1 MAQIYQ
7 ESTKMTFK
15 EWINIEESRLKG
27 FKRQFLQ
34 KHQHIPK
41 YVADQLY
48 TNKLRPELSRSIRQY
63 KVISPTVIQN
73 SPTDPLGPT
82 VNHISVG
89 VQSAGPSPNDLLN
102 KDFLKDIQWEKKP
115 RVIEIG
121 PLDFD
126 ESTLGLF
133 LRWKFGFDPKDDKVR
148 DDSNRFDVQRQQ
160 LANRIK
166 EDNEPVIIVKEGN
179 KYRLLEGYHR
189 TMTYLI
195 WPHEDQPGAP
205 PEQIQILEKGGNP
218 SLLDFSKWSRVPI
231 KAYIGVKSA
240 LAA

>member
-1 MAQIYQ
+1 M
-7 ESTKMTFK
+7 
-15 EWINIEESRLKG
+15 
-27 FKRQFLQ
+27 LQ
-34 KHQHIPK
+34 
-41 YVADQLY
+41 
-48 TNKLRPELSRSIRQY
+48 
-63 KVISPTVIQN
+63 SPV
-73 SPTDPLGPT
+73 DPLGPT
-82 VNHISVG
+82 IDHISVDG
-89 VQSAGPSPNDLLN
+89 PAKPSPNDLLN

-126 ESTLGLF
+126 ENTLGLF

-148 DDSNRFDVQRQQ
+148 DDSNRFDIQRQQ

-205 PEQIQILEKGGNP
+205 PEQIEILKAGGNP
-218 SLLDFSKWSRVPI
+218 QLLDFSKWSRVPI
-231 KAYIGVKSA
+231 KAYIGIKAA

>member
-1 MAQIYQ
+1 MAPIHK
-7 ESTKMTFK
+7 EFTEMKFR

-34 KHQHIPK
+34 THSHIPK
-41 YVADQLY
+41 YVADQFY
-48 TNKLRPELSRSIRQY
+48 TNKLRPELSKSIRHH
-63 KVISPTVIQN
+63 KVLAPTVIQ
-73 SPTDPLGPT
+73 SKPTDPLGPT
-82 VNHISVG
+82 IDHISINEP
-89 VQSAGPSPNDLLN
+89 AGPSPNDLLN

-115 RVIEIG
+115 RVIKIG

-126 ESTLGLF
+126 ESTIGLF

-160 LANRIK
+160 LVNRIK
-166 EDNEPVIIVKEGN
+166 EDNEPIVIVKEGN

-205 PEQIQILEKGGNP
+205 PEQIQILQKGESP

-231 KAYIGVKSA
+231 KAYIGTKVA